1 MLYLI
6 SEEAN
11 RDLDE
16 ITDYFLSVSVDA
28 GDKFV
33 ASFDRKCLY
42 LTKFPHIGK
51 LYPMLSNDLRGI
63 RLERYIV
70 FYRVFPDRLVI
81 VRILNASR
89 DLKAQFFESP

>member
-16 ITDYFLSVSVDA
+16 ITDYFLNVSVDA
-28 GDKFV
+28 GDRFV
-33 ASFDRKCLY
+33 TSFDERCLY
-42 LTKFPHIGK
+42 LTQFPHIGK
-51 LYPMLSNDLRGI
+51 RYPDLGNNLRGI
-63 RLERYIV
+63 RLGRYTV

-81 VRILNASR
+81 ARVLNASR
-89 DLKAQFFESP
+89 DLKGIFSS

>member
-6 SEEAN
+6 SEDAN

-42 LTKFPHIGK
+42 LTKFP
-51 LYPMLSNDLRGI
+51 
-63 RLERYIV
+63 
-70 FYRVFPDRLVI
+70 PDRLVI
-81 VRILNASR
+81 ARILNASR
-89 DLKAQFFESP
+89 DLKAIFLSD

>member
-42 LTKFPHIGK
+42 LTQFPRIGK
-51 LYPMLSNDLRGI
+51 LYPSLGNDLRGI

-70 FYRVFPDRLVI
+70 FYRVFPDRLII

>member
-1 MLYLI
+1 MVYLI

-16 ITDYFLSVSVDA
+16 ITDYFLSMSVNA

-33 ASFDRKCLY
+33 KSFTQKCIY
-42 LTKFPHIGK
+42 LTQFPYIGK
-51 LYPMLSNDLRGI
+51 LYPELGDGLRGI
-63 RLERYIV
+63 RLERYII
-70 FYRVFPDRLVI
+70 FYQVFPDSLII

-89 DLKAQFFESP
+89 DLKAIFSQN